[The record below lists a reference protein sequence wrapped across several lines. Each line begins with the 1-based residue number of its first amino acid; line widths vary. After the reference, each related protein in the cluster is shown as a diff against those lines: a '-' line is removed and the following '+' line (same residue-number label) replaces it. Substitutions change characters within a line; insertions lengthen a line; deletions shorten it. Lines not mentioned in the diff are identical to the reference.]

1 MTAPQF
7 GEPWVIEEIP
17 REAGYYRILN
27 RHGQSGEPIR
37 THGDPSRM
45 VRVVACVNALAG
57 VVHPERLGDLLAAF
71 QRLKDGHEIWLTDGD
86 IPEKFKDDPRLSLRQ
101 RMDDVDR
108 ALAALTD
115 DVEVGA

>member
-57 VVHPERLGDLLAAF
+57 VAHPERLGNLLAAC
-71 QRLKDGHEIWLTDGD
+71 REIAA
-86 IPEKFKDDPRLSLRQ
+86 EDDLRPPRRRHPKL
-101 RMDDVDR
+101 VA

-115 DVEVGA
+115 DAEVGNG